1 MPKHDD
7 STSTDTSEIEALI
20 ARLEAG
26 RLREDDVKT
35 LARLLRTFLA
45 LIHLLQ
51 RKNSS
56 IARLKRLLFGPRSD
70 TRSTTAN
77 KPESQPATDSA
88 TDSATD
94 EAAMRIEQTTSSD
107 TTSSGACDTMA
118 KPKQPGHGRL
128 PAAAYTGARVEH
140 CVDPQLKAGAA
151 CPDAACTG
159 RLYDTRSP
167 AVLIRLEGQPIVGA
181 TRYEQEVLRCSSCQ
195 ERFTAPLPEG
205 VPPQKYSATADV
217 AVVMAKYAGGI
228 PAYRLTR
235 LQQSCGIPLP
245 ESVQSEQSER
255 VANSTLPIFIEV
267 VKAAARG

>member
-88 TDSATD
+88 TD
-94 EAAMRIEQTTSSD
+94 E
-107 TTSSGACDTMA
+107 ACDA
-118 KPKQPGHGRL
+118 HR
-128 PAAAYTGARVEH
+128 
-140 CVDPQLKAGAA
+140 
-151 CPDAACTG
+151 
-159 RLYDTRSP
+159 
-167 AVLIRLEGQPIVGA
+167 
-181 TRYEQEVLRCSSCQ
+181 
-195 ERFTAPLPEG
+195 
-205 VPPQKYSATADV
+205 AD
-217 AVVMAKYAGGI
+217 
-228 PAYRLTR
+228 
-235 LQQSCGIPLP
+235 
-245 ESVQSEQSER
+245 
-255 VANSTLPIFIEV
+255 NFF
-267 VKAAARG
+267 